1 MGYKI
6 RKIKAREVLDS
17 RGNPTIEVGLKTDSC
32 CAMAIVPSGAS
43 TGVHEALE
51 LRDGNKKRYLGKGV
65 LKAAN
70 NVNKIISKKIIGFDC
85 RKQREIDNA
94 LIELDGTE
102 NKSRLGANAI
112 LGVSMAACKA
122 GALCSDKKL
131 YEHIQ
136 KMSSAKKMLLPIP
149 QMNVIN
155 SGRHAGIENDIQE
168 HMIMPV
174 GFKKFS
180 DALRAGVET
189 YHALKNILKKKYGAK
204 SILLG
209 DEGGFAPPIENVEGR
224 LELLLKAIGE
234 AGYSGKIKLA
244 LDCAA
249 SEFFDDNVGNQ
260 RRRESKI
267 LGLSETKSRQFPSIS
282 KNLKVFDKKGIYK
295 ILNKKY
301 SQGRLVDFYKSL
313 EKRYPV
319 ISIEDGMSQ
328 DDWDGWDLL
337 NRELGKK
344 IQIVGDDL
352 LVTNILRIKK
362 ALNENACNALLLK
375 VNQIGTVTEAI
386 DAASIAFKNKWNVIV
401 SHRSGE
407 TEDSFIADLCVGI
420 GANQCK
426 FGAPARS
433 ERTAKYNRLLKI
445 EEKQGNKAKFAEF

>member
-32 CAMAIVPSGAS
+32 CARAIVPSGAS

-249 SEFFDDNVGNQ
+249 SEFFNG
-260 RRRESKI
+260 
-267 LGLSETKSRQFPSIS
+267 
-282 KNLKVFDKKGIYK
+282 KNGKYA

-301 SQGRLVDFYKSL
+301 DAGKLVDFYKSL

>member
-17 RGNPTIEVGLKTDSC
+17 RGNPTIEVDLITNSC
-32 CAMAIVPSGAS
+32 CAKAIVPSGAS

-249 SEFFDDNVGNQ
+249 SEFFNG
-260 RRRESKI
+260 
-267 LGLSETKSRQFPSIS
+267 
-282 KNLKVFDKKGIYK
+282 KNGKYA

-301 SQGRLVDFYKSL
+301 DAGKLVDFYKSL